1 MRVGR
6 NHEKHQPPSLL
17 LADDDA
23 FVRSALG
30 SQLEADFNVVA
41 VATNATEAMELAEE
55 HQPDLALIDVE
66 MPGGGAME
74 AVPQIAK
81 RSPETCMVILS
92 GDESREIV
100 LKLLSAG
107 AIAYVRKGV
116 TGAQLSDTL
125 ADALKVKARQPR
137 P

>member
-1 MRVGR
+1 M
-6 NHEKHQPPSLL
+6 PPSLL

-125 ADALKVKARQPR
+125 ADALKVKASQPR